1 MDVDSLIHAIDA
13 MASDFVLLERGA
25 VDVPTAGRLLNQLE
39 IISGGSLEMD
49 AEPLRRLSGGLVAL
63 LENVIMNGGG
73 GEADFNALQKG
84 ITLMQE
90 FGSGLTEADVPPEK
104 DVGELMSEIAELASD
119 GSSGE
124 PPSAAKE
131 QEDDGASGLQDE
143 SLLRDFIVEGLE
155 YINEIEVNI
164 LNLEQNPEDKDCV
177 NAVFRPFHS
186 IKGVAG
192 FLNLDD
198 IRELAHRLE
207 DLLDKIR
214 KDELSVNTDVIDVIL
229 EGADALKALIASLQK
244 KLDGYSAE
252 EAEVDLGALAA
263 RIEDAEEGNHA
274 EKGVKRLGDILV
286 EDGVIT
292 REALTECLEV
302 AKETPA
308 KKIGETLIA
317 KGKATPKQVSQALRK
332 QSNQASEAA
341 SIRVD
346 TSKLDDLID
355 MVGEL
360 VITQTMIR
368 QNPVIRVTADEKM
381 LRDIS
386 QLGSIISELQRTS
399 TSLRMIPIKQTFQKI
414 TRLVRDLSKATGKKV
429 NVAMTGEETE
439 IDRNMVEEIYNPLVH
454 MVRNAVDHGIE
465 EPAERIMLGKPEA
478 GTVSLKAY
486 HRGGTIVIEIA
497 DDGRGLDAQK
507 IFDKAVAHGLIE
519 AGAGLTEQDIFRLIF
534 LPGLSTASAV
544 TDVSGRGVGMDVV
557 KRAIDKLRGKVD
569 IRSVKEKGTTFI
581 ASFPLTMAI
590 IDGMIVR
597 VGKEKYIVPTSA
609 VRLLLRPDRSE
620 CSTVAQKGEMVN
632 VRGTLI
638 PLIRLHELFGIDG
651 ERKKPWESI
660 VMVVDSGNR
669 SKCVMVDEIL
679 GKEEVVI
686 KGLGDGMKKAK
697 GVSSGAILG
706 DGNIGLILDPEG
718 LFDLSETAVG
728 AKRH

>member
-13 MASDFVLLERGA
+13 MASDFLLLERGT

-73 GEADFNALQKG
+73 GEADFTALQKG

-90 FGSGLTEADVPPEK
+90 VSSGLTKADVPPGK
-104 DVGELMSEIAELASD
+104 DVGEFMSEVTQLAGD
-119 GSSGE
+119 GFPE
-124 PPSAAKE
+124 EATSAAKE
-131 QEDDGASGLQDE
+131 QEGGGSSGLQDE

-177 NAVFRPFHS
+177 NSLFRPFHS

-244 KLDGYSAE
+244 KLDGYPPG
-252 EAEVDLGALAA
+252 EAEVDLEALTA
-263 RIEDAEEGNHA
+263 RIGDVEEGNHA
-274 EKGVKRLGDILV
+274 EKGVKRLGEILV
-286 EDGVIT
+286 DDGVIT
-292 REALTECLEV
+292 RETLTEFLEV

-317 KGKATPKQVSQALRK
+317 EGKATPKQVSQALRK

-346 TSKLDDLID
+346 TTKLDDLID

-368 QNPVIRVTADEKM
+368 QNPVLRATADEKL

-454 MVRNAVDHGIE
+454 MVRNAVDHGVE
-465 EPAERIMLGKPEA
+465 KPAERITAGKPEA
-478 GTVSLKAY
+478 GTISLKAY

-497 DDGRGLDAQK
+497 DDGKGLDAQK
-507 IFDKAVAHGLIE
+507 ILDKAVGNGLIE
-519 AGAGLTEQDIFRLIF
+519 AGAGLTEQEIFRLIF
-534 LPGLSTASAV
+534 LPGLSTASTV
-544 TDVSGRGVGMDVV
+544 SDVSGRGVGMDVV
-557 KRAIDKLRGKVD
+557 KKAIDKLRGKVD
-569 IRSVKEKGTTFI
+569 IQSVKEKGTTFI

-597 VGKEKYIVPTSA
+597 VGKEKFIVPTSA

-620 CSTVAQKGEMVN
+620 CSTVARKAEMVN
-632 VRGTLI
+632 VRGTLL

-651 ERKKPWESI
+651 EQKKPWESI
-660 VMVVDSGNR
+660 VMVVDSDNR

-718 LFDLSETAVG
+718 LFDLSETAMA
-728 AKRH
+728 AKRR